1 MKIQNSI
8 GWNTKGLLE
17 LLVTECLHWIVWNYF
32 RIPGDLNG
40 ARVDFILYLCFCS
53 QWFVVTAYL
62 RRRYYVTPSKN
73 DGNQWNASAER
84 RCRFSHWM
92 AILLKPNL
100 LHLPNQTTES
110 QWSLSHCSSED
121 FEGAIR
127 GALRKHGHI
136 LLAAVC
142 VAQEY
147 QKKYM
152 QEGGRVVHYCKQSL
166 RCFRWRFMV
175 DASITDM
182 SPTQETWRSRML
194 PAGIFTVIM

>member
-1 MKIQNSI
+1 MCGLHIVPLLLFPMICCDCIS
-8 GWNTKGLLE
+8 TKTLL
-17 LLVTECLHWIVWNYF
+17 CY
-32 RIPGDLNG
+32 
-40 ARVDFILYLCFCS
+40 S
-53 QWFVVTAYL
+53 
-62 RRRYYVTPSKN
+62 SKN

-136 LLAAVC
+136 LPAAVC

-175 DASITDM
+175 YANACLCQS
-182 SPTQETWRSRML
+182 ML
-194 PAGIFTVIM
+194 QSQICHQRRKPGDQGCCQQAFLLWLFILCFMRACMNLNVLA